1 MHIRVLEIAGEDLL
15 EILPSIDDVSQ
26 QIIQPGPG
34 GILQVYRE
42 ELDDEEV
49 IVHSVHFAREAV
61 ILQPDT
67 GVGFAVVLDDVAW
80 RSKCFGKRAS
90 CTALPNAFGSG
101 PSGLRLR
108 PSWLSRP
115 PRCGFHTHH

>member
-115 PRCGFHTHH
+115 PWWGFHTCH